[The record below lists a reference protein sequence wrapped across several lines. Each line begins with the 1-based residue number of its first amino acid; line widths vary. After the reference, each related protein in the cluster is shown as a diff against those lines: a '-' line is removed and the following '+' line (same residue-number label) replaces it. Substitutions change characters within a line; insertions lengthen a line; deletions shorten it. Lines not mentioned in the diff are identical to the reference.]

1 MTTIDHRRNYY
12 LTIDT
17 EAANSLDDPIIYD
30 IGGAIHDKQGKVYDT
45 FSFVIYETF
54 VGMQDLMQT
63 AYYSEKIS
71 WYEEDLQA
79 GARTMVRYSTAR
91 KYIANL
97 CEKYNVRAIIAHNA
111 RFDYRAVNTTQRYLT
126 SSKYRY
132 FLPYGIEIWDT
143 LAMVRDTV
151 AKQPSY
157 ISWCKEHGYMRSA
170 KIPRMTAEIL
180 YRYLIGSPDFVESHT
195 ALEDVLIEKEIFVW
209 CMRQH
214 KKMNRS
220 PWGR

>member
-1 MTTIDHRRNYY
+1 MTTIDRRRNYY

-17 EAANSLDDPIIYD
+17 ETANSLDDPMIYD
-30 IGGAIHDKQGKVYDT
+30 IGGAIHDKQGRVYDT

-54 VGMQDLMQT
+54 VGMRDLMQT

-79 GARTMVRYSTAR
+79 GARTMVRYNTAR
-91 KYIANL
+91 KHIANL
-97 CEKYNVRAIIAHNA
+97 CGKYNIRAIIAHNA

-151 AKQPSY
+151 AKQSSY

-170 KIPRMTAEIL
+170 KTPRMTAEIL
-180 YRYLIGSPDFVESHT
+180 YRYLIGNTDFVESHT